1 VNELPTTGL
10 ATAGDRVRPTLV
22 PRTVKCPACGAALA
36 LRSEATRFVVCRYCD
51 AHFELG
57 DLEARVLAKG
67 ENRPGF
73 TYEIDHVFVW
83 EGVRYV
89 VAARMVFTQEDDGE
103 VSETVEYVL
112 WSPRRGTLYLDYD
125 DGRWLLSR
133 MVHVMPRCDDAFS
146 LGEGAHVDTY
156 DGRRW
161 TLEEV
166 GTSRLAYVDGSLPWV
181 ARVGDTVGYAT
192 FTASGDR
199 GAGYEV
205 ERDHGELEFCLF
217 RAVSRQELEA
227 AAGKRS
233 EKAGP
238 APSLD
243 AELARVV
250 PRDDTA
256 VARRWLVG
264 MVGVAAC
271 FCLLNLGIAASTSSA
286 KVQVLDRTI
295 PPGFKPPPP
304 PPPPAA
310 EKEEPDDPLEPPEP
324 PDNTPP
330 EPEEVPV
337 VGGVEFPTDSFKL
350 EKDSF
355 LRIELSA
362 PTLMDGWASV
372 DVAVVQ
378 GDDDATHIMGA
389 ELTRYSDDDPDES
402 TTLDTLDARIEDPG
416 NYHLVLRLLGAHGTS
431 ETGGDIPVPVRIQAW
446 AMPRMPLPFYLMAAA
461 SGLVA
466 VVLIVVSGLTSRRR
480 APAGAKEKEE
490 DGE

>member
-1 VNELPTTGL
+1 VNAPPTPGGAEPL
-10 ATAGDRVRPTLV
+10 GRARPALV
-22 PRTVKCPACGAALA
+22 PRTVKCPSCGGTLA
-36 LRSEATRFVVCRYCD
+36 QRSEATRFVVCRYCN

-57 DLEARVLAKG
+57 DVEARVLAKG
-67 ENRPGF
+67 QNRDGF
-73 TYEIDHVFVW
+73 AYEIDHVFVW

-112 WSPRRGTLYLDYD
+112 WSPRRGTLYLDFD

-146 LGEGAHVDTY
+146 LGEGASVNTY
-156 DGRRW
+156 DGQRW

-192 FTASGDR
+192 FRGEQ

-205 ERDHGELEFCLF
+205 ERDHGEIEFCLF

-227 AAGKRS
+227 AAGKRRD
-233 EKAGP
+233 EAGR

-243 AELARVV
+243 ANLAGVATH
-250 PRDDTA
+250 DDTA
-256 VARRWLVG
+256 ATRRWLLWMSAAAVG
-264 MVGVAAC
+264 FA
-271 FCLLNLGIAASTSSA
+271 LLNFGLAAHASSSA
-286 KVQVLDRTI
+286 VQVLDRTI

-324 PDNTPP
+324 PDTSPP
-330 EPEEVPV
+330 DPVETPV
-337 VGGVEFPTDSFKL
+337 VGGVELPTDSFRL

-355 LRIELSA
+355 LRIDLSA

-378 GDDDATHIMGA
+378 GDDDATHIMDA
-389 ELTRYSDDDPDES
+389 ELTAYSDDDPGES
-402 TTLDTLDARIEDPG
+402 TTSDTLHARIDDPG
-416 NYHLVLRLLGAHGTS
+416 SYHLVVRLLGARGTS

-446 AMPRMPLPFYLMAAA
+446 AMPRLPLPFYLMAFASVIMAA
-461 SGLVA
+461 
-466 VVLIVVSGLTSRRR
+466 VLFVVSRLTGRR
-480 APAGAKEKEE
+480 ALAGAKEREE
-490 DGE
+490 DDE

>member
-1 VNELPTTGL
+1 
-10 ATAGDRVRPTLV
+10 VR
-22 PRTVKCPACGAALA
+22 CPSCGATLA
-36 LRSEATRFVVCRYCD
+36 QRSEATRFVVCRHCN

-57 DLEARVLAKG
+57 DVEARVLAKG
-67 ENRPGF
+67 PNRDGF
-73 TYEIDHVFVW
+73 AYEIDHVFVW

-103 VSETVEYVL
+103 MSETVEYLL

-146 LGEGAHVDTY
+146 LPEGAHVDTY
-156 DGRRW
+156 DGQRW

-166 GTSRLAYVDGSLPWV
+166 GTSRLAYIDGSLPWV

-192 FTASGDR
+192 FRAAGNQ

-205 ERDHGELEFCLF
+205 ERDRGEIEFCLF

-233 EKAGP
+233 EAAGP
-238 APSLD
+238 APSFD
-243 AELARVV
+243 AGLAGVA
-250 PRDDTA
+250 PGDDTA
-256 VARRWLVG
+256 ATRRWLLWMTG
-264 MVGVAAC
+264 AAVC
-271 FCLLNLGIAASTSSA
+271 FALLNFGLAAYASSSA
-286 KVQVLDRTI
+286 VQVLDRTI

-304 PPPPAA
+304 PPPPPPPAA
-310 EKEEPDDPLEPPEP
+310 QKEEPDDPLEPPEP
-324 PDNTPP
+324 PDNSPP
-330 EPEEVPV
+330 EPEEIPV
-337 VGGVEFPTDSFKL
+337 VGGVELPTDSFKL
-350 EKDSF
+350 EKDTF

-402 TTLDTLDARIEDPG
+402 TTLDTLHARIEDPG
-416 NYHLVLRLLGAHGTS
+416 SYHLVVRLLGAHGTS

-446 AMPRMPLPFYLMAAA
+446 AMPRMPLPFYLMAFASVVMAA
-461 SGLVA
+461 
-466 VVLIVVSGLTSRRR
+466 VLFVVSRFTGRRR
-480 APAGAKEKEE
+480 ALAEE
-490 DGE
+490 DDE